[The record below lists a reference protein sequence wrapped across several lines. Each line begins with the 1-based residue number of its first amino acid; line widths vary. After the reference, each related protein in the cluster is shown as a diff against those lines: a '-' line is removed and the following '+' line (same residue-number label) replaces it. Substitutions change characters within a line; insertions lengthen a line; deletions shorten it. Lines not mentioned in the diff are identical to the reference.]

1 MFKAIGETVTFV
13 FFVLFVGGCA
23 AAYDLSSKPQ
33 LPSAAKCSGFESA
46 TFGDQLI
53 IRGWMFTT
61 SWAVQD
67 LGFVRVAKTGHP
79 DRASKNDFML
89 VQLPFTNGSWYKL

>member
-1 MFKAIGETVTFV
+1 MFKVLGELVTF
-13 FFVLFVGGCA
+13 LFVVCVVGGG
-23 AAYDLSSKPQ
+23 AAYYALSSTPP

-46 TFGDQLI
+46 TFGDQLL
-53 IRGWMFTT
+53 IRGWMFSTAWT
-61 SWAVQD
+61 VQD

-79 DRASKNDFML
+79 DRASKGDFML